1 MGGRE
6 AAQSPRKFLETVSR
20 IDGFQTVIM
29 KRKISADS
37 AGEPI
42 KDSSLDELNRLPSL
56 RHPYVGDS
64 LPG

>member
-1 MGGRE
+1 MKLNE
-6 AAQSPRKFLETVSR
+6 KLLPPNFLR
-20 IDGFQTVIM
+20 NGFQTVIM